1 MVTRVVGWSY
11 TAIGIGAYYGSNLK
25 NLHYNYANIIKKNTC
40 SWFHGLCQFRDS
52 GGRDI
57 DKLYCRQANESNS
70 GGEDADKPDSWSH
83 PQRFCFT
90 KFGAQEL
97 TCLKPPP

>member
-1 MVTRVVGWSY
+1 MVTRVVGLSY
-11 TAIGIGAYYGSNLK
+11 TAIGIGAYYGRNLK
-25 NLHYNYANIIKKNTC
+25 NLHDNYANIIEKNTC
-40 SWFHGLCQFRDS
+40 SWFHRLCQFRDS

-57 DKLYCRQANESNS
+57 DKSTVDRQTNQIV
-70 GGEDADKPDSWSH
+70 GGEGADKPDSWSH